1 MPRRLSGAVLTPPDP
16 PLADD
21 LIRLEPLAGKH
32 VAPFVEIVQDV
43 DIQRFTYIPHDPDK
57 AFVRGWIGRYEDAWR
72 SGGRAGFAA
81 VGHGGEVLGFAAI
94 VQLDLGAREG
104 EIGYAIAA
112 PARGRGVASRA
123 VSLLTDWG
131 FGELDLLRLEL
142 RIDVDN
148 TGSERVAERNGYRR
162 EGVLRSKHF
171 KEGLR
176 TDVGI
181 WSRLR
186 DDQAV

>member
-1 MPRRLSGAVLTPPDP
+1 MGLCYSTGQGGAP
-16 PLADD
+16 
-21 LIRLEPLAGKH
+21 
-32 VAPFVEIVQDV
+32 
-43 DIQRFTYIPHDPDK
+43 
-57 AFVRGWIGRYEDAWR
+57 
-72 SGGRAGFAA
+72 
-81 VGHGGEVLGFAAI
+81 
-94 VQLDLGAREG
+94 
-104 EIGYAIAA
+104 
-112 PARGRGVASRA
+112 
-123 VSLLTDWG
+123 
-131 FGELDLLRLEL
+131 LDLLRLEL

>member
-1 MPRRLSGAVLTPPDP
+1 M
-16 PLADD
+16 
-21 LIRLEPLAGKH
+21 
-32 VAPFVEIVQDV
+32 APFVEIVQDAA
-43 DIQRFTYIPHDPDK
+43 IQRFTYIPRDPDK
-57 AFVRGWIGRYEDAWR
+57 AFVRGWIARYENGWR
-72 SGGRAGFAA
+72 TAA
-81 VGHGGEVLGFAAI
+81 ARVSPRSATTGDVLGFAAI

-123 VSLLTDWG
+123 VSLLTGWG
-131 FGELDLLRLEL
+131 FDELDLLRLEL
-142 RIDVDN
+142 RIDAEN
-148 TGSERVAERNGYRR
+148 TGSERVAERTGYRR

-186 DDQAV
+186 DDRPDQDE

>member
-1 MPRRLSGAVLTPPDP
+1 VPRRLTGAALNPPDP

-21 LIRLEPLAGKH
+21 LIRLEPLTGKH
-32 VAPFVEIVQDV
+32 VAPFVEIV
-43 DIQRFTYIPHDPDK
+43 HDK
-57 AFVRGWIGRYEDAWR
+57 AFVRGWISRYENAWKT
-72 SGGRAGFAA
+72 GGRAGFAA
-81 VGHGGEVLGFAAI
+81 VAHDGEVLGFAAI

-104 EIGYAIAA
+104 EIGYAIGV

-123 VSLLTDWG
+123 VGLLTAWG
-131 FGELDLLRLEL
+131 FGPLDLLRLEL

-148 TGSERVAERNGYRR
+148 IGSERVAERNGYRR

-171 KEGLR
+171 KERLR

-186 DDQAV
+186 HDQDE

>member
-1 MPRRLSGAVLTPPDP
+1 VPRRLSGAVLTPPDP

-43 DIQRFTYIPHDPDK
+43 DIQRFTYIPHDPDR
-57 AFVRGWIGRYEDAWR
+57 AFVRGWIARYEDAWR
-72 SGGRAGFAA
+72 TGGRAGFAA
-81 VGHGGEVLGFAAI
+81 VGHDGEVLGFAAI